1 MSLQRVFREVILPRL
16 LAAFACFQSR
26 SDRPRLTIYANYLEA
41 PLPSLLLGDVW
52 V

>member
-1 MSLQRVFREVILPRL
+1 MSLQRVFQEVILPRL

-26 SDRPRLTIYANYLEA
+26 SDRPFLTICTKYLEA
-41 PLPSLLLGDVW
+41 LLPSLLLGDVW